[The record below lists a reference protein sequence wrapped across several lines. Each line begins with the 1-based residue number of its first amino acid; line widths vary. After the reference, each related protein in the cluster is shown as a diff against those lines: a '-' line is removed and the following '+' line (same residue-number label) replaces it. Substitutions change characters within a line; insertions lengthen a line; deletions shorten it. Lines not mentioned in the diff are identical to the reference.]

1 MFFFC
6 NFIVNYICEENKTYH
21 EHDQGLTVL
30 GYSSSSSSITVTVW
44 SKDHIHFRFHTK
56 KKKTKHATLVSRRQE
71 HSKKKRRRSSSMSH
85 SFFDCGGCQP
95 RAAPFQHHG
104 VLVHPRLSA
113 ASGELQTRPPPQRP
127 APAHPYASDHLP
139 LRLLCKANDS
149 MTGHILASP
158 SNQLT
163 PANPLGTHIWAL
175 VTSFTGITK
184 IQSQPP
190 Q

>member
-21 EHDQGLTVL
+21 EHDQSLTVL
-30 GYSSSSSSITVTVW
+30 RYSSSSSSSSITVTVW

-56 KKKTKHATLVSRRQE
+56 KTKHTHTHYSRL
-71 HSKKKRRRSSSMSH
+71 KMSH
-85 SFFDCGGCQP
+85 SFFDYGGCQP